1 MVTTSGGLL
10 DIEICD
16 DNNIL
21 MAGNAEIV
29 FEGEINFSGLQS

>member
-1 MVTTSGGLL
+1 MSGGLL

-21 MAGNAEIV
+21 MSGNAEIV
-29 FEGEINFSGLQS
+29 FEGEINFSGLQ